1 MPRLKWF
8 ISMVL
13 MTGIIFG
20 APPAHAETKIKP
32 DPAGDARASI
42 DITRAKYTH
51 ANGRVKVLARIPA
64 LRRAGE
70 AALSISRAELFQT
83 GYVVLMKKRPGQ
95 PAEVGLYYF
104 NEFDLEPREC
114 DDVSGRWGRSSI
126 RLSVAR
132 RCLDG
137 QAPPR
142 VFAQFGLSQGGR
154 VDFAPAAPRLA
165 RD

>member
-8 ISMVL
+8 ISLVVL
-13 MTGIIFG
+13 LGSF
-20 APPAHAETKIKP
+20 AALPAYAETKIKP

-51 ANGRVKVLARIPA
+51 ADRHVKVLARIPA
-64 LRRAGE
+64 LRRTGE
-70 AALSISRAELFQT
+70 AALSISRFEIFEA
-83 GYVVLMKKRPGQ
+83 GYVVLLEKRPGQ

-104 NEFDLEPREC
+104 NHVNLEPREC

-137 QAPPR
+137 HATPR
-142 VFAQFGLSQGGR
+142 VFAQFGLSQGER